1 MAQKSNFVRSI
12 RKTNE
17 KDMERAD
24 KFNVALP
31 TYNAGLIDKL
41 DIANLSEA
49 DIRQAMRKQTA
60 CNIVAREQPVIDGFC
75 SFADMVSDEAI
86 EYTNI
91 ADLNVTV
98 LLLADG
104 KKMLAKGRVVGLD
117 GLALIIDAGN
127 ENYYTIPTQRDC
139 WLFV

>member
-1 MAQKSNFVRSI
+1 MATKSNFVRTI

-17 KDMERAD
+17 KDLARAD
-24 KFNVALP
+24 KFNVPLP

-41 DIANLSEA
+41 DIANLNEA
-49 DIRQAMRKQTA
+49 DIRTAMRKQTA
-60 CNIVAREQPVIDGFC
+60 NNVIHHDAPVIDGFC
-75 SFADMVSDEAI
+75 GFADMVSDEAI

-91 ADLNVTV
+91 ADMNVTV

-117 GLALIIDAGN
+117 GHALIIDEGS
-127 ENYYTIPTQRDC
+127 EQ
-139 WLFV
+139 